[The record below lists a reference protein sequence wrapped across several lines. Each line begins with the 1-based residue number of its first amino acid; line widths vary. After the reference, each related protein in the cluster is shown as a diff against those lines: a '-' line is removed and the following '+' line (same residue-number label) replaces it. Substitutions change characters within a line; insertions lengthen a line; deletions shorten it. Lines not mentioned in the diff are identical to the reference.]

1 MGAGSVVIYALALP
15 WLARY
20 VGAQAVLA
28 LGLYPFIAGDA
39 LKVLVAAGLLPAI
52 WRVLHIP
59 GWRND
64 RAR

>member
-1 MGAGSVVIYALALP
+1 MP

-20 VGAQAVLA
+20 VGPQAGLA

-39 LKVLVAAGLLPAI
+39 LKLLVAAGLLPAI
-52 WRVLHIP
+52 WRVLHTL

-64 RAR
+64 RTR